1 MTTYQDVQRQ
11 VTMDFIAADPVTIV
25 LIPRTE
31 TTTPGGHKTYVD
43 GTPRAAQTF
52 KLSLLGSDQRPIVT
66 VSGQERRIE
75 YHLIGAHDAIVAVGD
90 HWTDA
95 DGTRFEVM
103 GFTDGYG
110 YETKAL
116 VYRHLPREAVI

>member
-11 VTMDFIAADPVTIV
+11 VTMDFIATDPVTIV

-31 TTTPGGHKTYVD
+31 TTTPGGHKSYVD
-43 GTPRAAQTF
+43 GTPRAPQVF
-52 KLSLLGSDQRPIVT
+52 KLSLLGSDQRPVTT

-75 YHLIGAHDAIVAVGD
+75 YHLIGQHDAGIEVGD
-90 HWTDA
+90 HWVTD
-95 DGTRFEVM
+95 DGTKFEVM

-110 YETKAL
+110 YMTKAL
-116 VYRHLPREAVI
+116 VYRHSPRTAVL